1 MRGNPLQG
9 SAEFIFDKKPYRL
22 VLDNRVWLEAEE
34 ILGYSIIDV
43 VEEIRAALD
52 AGKNPKLKHI
62 AAVVYGGLKQNHPE
76 ITEALVIDMF
86 FSGDP
91 NFRKAVMTAMRGAQ
105 VPNLPPDTEA
115 VGNVQKAQP
124 TKARKAGIGKRSS
137 KAGAKR
143 GSKAKTSG

>member
-9 SAEFIFDKKPYRL
+9 SAEFTFDDKTYRL
-22 VLDNRVWLEAEE
+22 VLNNQVWIEAEE

-43 VEEIRAALD
+43 VEEIKAALH

-62 AAVVYGGLKQNHPE
+62 AAVVYGGLIQNHPE
-76 ITEALVIDMF
+76 ITEATVIDMF

-91 NFRKAVMTAMRGAQ
+91 KFRQAVMMAMRGAQ
-105 VPNLPPDTEA
+105 PPDLPPDVELG
-115 VGNVQKAQP
+115 GNVEKSP
-124 TKARKAGIGKRSS
+124 RKRAPRAGTGKRSF
-137 KAGAKR
+137 KAGARR